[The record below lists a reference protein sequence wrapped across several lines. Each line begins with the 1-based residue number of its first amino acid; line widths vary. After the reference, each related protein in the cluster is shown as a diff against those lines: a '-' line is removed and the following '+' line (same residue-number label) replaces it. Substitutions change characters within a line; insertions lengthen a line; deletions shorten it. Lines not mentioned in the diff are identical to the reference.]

1 MVCAQSN
8 AAINHLANKI
18 LINGLIGS
26 AKKPKLL
33 RLGHL

>member
-8 AAINHLANKI
+8 AAINHLARK
-18 LINGLIGS
+18 LLKNGCIGS
-26 AKKPKLL
+26 SKKPGLL